1 MDNEKYLPELIAE
14 KDTLDPTFHHSLRLL
29 DQEIEKLQKD
39 EEKEEE
45 KFIDVVINKNMK
57 LGQKVLIPFK
67 QFPKFNFVGKLLGP
81 RGNSLKR
88 LQEDTLTKMSI
99 LGKGSMRDKE
109 KEEELRK
116 SGEAKYQHLNE
127 DLHVLIEVFAPP
139 AEAYNRMG
147 HALEEIKKFLIPD
160 YNDEIRQA
168 QLQELTYLNGGS
180 EDAKVPAVRG
190 KLPAARGRGTP
201 APGPIRSRGGVPPP
215 HAAVPRGAAPR
226 GAPPS
231 RVPSARGRGVPA
243 PRARGAPPSAGY
255 RPPPPVAQDTYG
267 EYEYDDGYGTAY
279 DDQGYDS
286 YDNSYSNQG
295 QNSDDYYEY
304 GHDNGEESYESYA
317 GQEEW
322 TTNRSKVPAA
332 RTTKG
337 VYRETPYSRY

>member
-1 MDNEKYLPELIAE
+1 MENEKYLPELMAE
-14 KDTLDPTFHHSLRLL
+14 KDTLDPSFRHSLRLL
-29 DQEIEKLQKD
+29 DQEIEKIQKD
-39 EEKEEE
+39 EDKDEE

-57 LGQKVLIPFK
+57 LGQKILIPVK

-109 KEEELRK
+109 KEEELRQ
-116 SGEAKYQHLNE
+116 SNESKYHHLNE

-139 AEAYNRMG
+139 AEAYARMG

-180 EDAKVPAVRG
+180 EDAKVPSVRG
-190 KLPAARGRGTP
+190 KSAARGRGTP
-201 APGPIRSRGGVPPP
+201 VPGPPRTRGGVPPL

-226 GAPPS
+226 GAPPI
-231 RVPSARGRGVPA
+231 RAPSSRGRGVQ
-243 PRARGAPPSAGY
+243 RARGAPPTAGY
-255 RPPPPVAQDTYG
+255 RPAPPIVQDTYG
-267 EYEYDDGYGTAY
+267 EYEYDEDYGTTY
-279 DDQGYDS
+279 DDQGYES
-286 YDNSYSNQG
+286 YDNNYSNQG
-295 QNSDDYYEY
+295 QNADDYYEY
-304 GHDNGEESYESYA
+304 GQSEESYDSY
-317 GQEEW
+317 GLEEW
-322 TTNRSKVPAA
+322 TNNRAKAPPA

-337 VYRETPYSRY
+337 VYRDQPYTRY